1 MIRKQF
7 VLAVVIA
14 AMGAV
19 PGVTGAA
26 NPAEKALHA
35 RGDALNRHYGLGAY
49 ARGTETSRSHGLR
62 ALDARGDGLNR
73 HYGLGAY
80 ARGTETSR
88 SDWLRALDARSNG
101 LNRAYGLGVYARHA

>member
-35 RGDALNRHYGLGAY
+35 RGDALNRAYRLGPY
-49 ARGTETSRSHGLR
+49 ARGTAASK
-62 ALDARGDGLNR
+62 
-73 HYGLGAY
+73 
-80 ARGTETSR
+80 
-88 SDWLRALDARSNG
+88 SDWLRALDARSEA
-101 LNRAYGLGVYARHA
+101 LNRAYGLGVYDRHT

>member
-35 RGDALNRHYGLGAY
+35 RSDA
-49 ARGTETSRSHGLR
+49 
-62 ALDARGDGLNR
+62 LNR